1 MSKTPSKVVVG
12 YTEEKDYR
20 CLENLQRSFM
30 DICLVYCGYEQNEP
44 GRVFDNRPRENY
56 VLHFVRSGK
65 GILRIGDRDYELGA
79 GDAFYIPPGVH
90 CAYKSDDLDPWVY
103 TWVGFAGM
111 KAETYVRN
119 SGFSLENPV
128 GHITQIEEVFSLV
141 NQILDCHNMDYSSEL
156 RRDAYLMLIF
166 AILIRSHESNTFLE
180 GGEKHADD
188 PDFVVKAIDFIEHHY
203 EQNIRIGEIA
213 AYLGVSRSHFS
224 STFKKC
230 VGCTIQEYI
239 VSLRMSKAAALLRD
253 TTMPVYAVANAVGY
267 SDQLAFS
274 KIFKQKFDVSPVSYR
289 KNEQDVVILKQ
300 KGEFKHS
307 IL

>member
-1 MSKTPSKVVVG
+1 MSKKASRTVVG

-44 GRVFDNRPRENY
+44 GRVFDNLPRENY

-65 GILRIGDRDYELGA
+65 GILRIGDRDYEMGP

-128 GHITQIEEVFSLV
+128 CHITQIEEVFGLV

-166 AILIRSHESNTFLE
+166 AILIRNHESRTFLE
-180 GGEKHADD
+180 GGEKHTDD

-213 AYLGVSRSHFS
+213 SYLGVSRSHFS

-230 VGCTIQEYI
+230 VGCPIQEYI

-253 TTMPVYAVANAVGY
+253 TALPVYAVANAVGY

-300 KGEFKHS
+300 KGEFKDS
-307 IL
+307 VL